1 MHEYS
6 IAYDIFA
13 TAKKAALENNAL
25 TVQKIHV
32 EIGELAM
39 ASKDQIEFLFTV
51 IAADDPL
58 FTNSI
63 IVCTEGKLQS
73 VCRCGYE
80 GNERF
85 ICPVCGA
92 LPEIKKG
99 REILVQNVEIEV
111 EDK

>member
-39 ASKDQIEFLFTV
+39 ASKDQIEFL
-51 IAADDPL
+51 L
-58 FTNSI
+58 
-63 IVCTEGKLQS
+63 
-73 VCRCGYE
+73 
-80 GNERF
+80 
-85 ICPVCGA
+85 
-92 LPEIKKG
+92 KG
-99 REILVQNVEIEV
+99 LIQE
-111 EDK
+111 